1 MRKVGTHKDSSVAA
15 KSRSQVDETSSQ
27 QDGKQKQL
35 LIRGAPWRHGVSLL
49 FIAHKISLSMHHHFK
64 NTSKGGKSS
73 TMYMES

>member
-1 MRKVGTHKDSSVAA
+1 MRKVGTHKTRLWPPKVAH
-15 KSRSQVDETSSQ
+15 RLMSSQ